1 MRWNSNEIKF
11 FLHTSLSLNFKQSH
25 HLQPHTVHIQNP
37 RWKKWGLGVE
47 DCGND
52 GGEFELQVKNIN
64 SVLNL
69 EKPFGICGVIQI
81 KLGHCTAIC
90 RLDIKPPPNGE
101 LWGENINGSFNGLVA
116 ITYFL
121 NVLLS
126 SAYKSFI
133 WWECYKE
140 ATLTLVGPTSTS
152 SLTEPGLIKIK
163 TSTDKDKTYMTR
175 NQINDTFLFQNR
187 VTVKVVGEV
196 SEK

>member
-1 MRWNSNEIKF
+1 MPILWKSHIRSLFYEQLDDLGGRTLRWNSNEFK
-11 FLHTSLSLNFKQSH
+11 LSWHTSLTLDFKQSH

-69 EKPFGICGVIQI
+69 EKPLGICGVIQI
-81 KLGHCTAIC
+81 KLRHC
-90 RLDIKPPPNGE
+90 RLNIQPPPNGE

-163 TSTDKDKTYMTR
+163 TST
-175 NQINDTFLFQNR
+175 
-187 VTVKVVGEV
+187 
-196 SEK
+196 